1 MEEKLQ
7 HLIDLTKKMQ
17 EGDLSCFDE
26 FYELTKKFIYFSIVK
41 IVDDFSIGEDILQ
54 DTYLY
59 FLDHLSTLHPD
70 ESPVGYLL
78 ITGKH
83 LSIDYLRKRNRET
96 SLEEITYDFY
106 EEAEKPSEL
115 LKDIKKYLS
124 KEEAE
129 IVLLH
134 IEEELTFKQ
143 IGTYL
148 AKPLGTIQWKYN
160 EAMKKLRK
168 EIKEDAY

>member
-1 MEEKLQ
+1 
-7 HLIDLTKKMQ
+7 MQ
-17 EGDLSCFDE
+17 EGDFACFDE

-54 DTYLY
+54 ETYVY
-59 FLDHLSTLHPD
+59 FLKNIQKIDSSQ
-70 ESPVGYLL
+70 SPIGYLL

-83 LSIDYLRKRNRET
+83 LSIDHLRKRDREVN
-96 SLEEITYDFY
+96 LDDIAYAFYADEEGT
-106 EEAEKPSEL
+106 KPDEL
-115 LKDIKKYLS
+115 LSQVKKLLKKD
-124 KEEAE
+124 EAE

-134 IEEELTFKQ
+134 VQEDMKFKE
-143 IGTYL
+143 IASYL
-148 AKPLGTIQWKYN
+148 SQPLGTVQWKYN

>member
-1 MEEKLQ
+1 MEEGLN

-17 EGDLSCFDE
+17 EGDMTCFDE

-54 DTYLY
+54 ETYVY
-59 FLDHLSTLHPD
+59 FLKNLQKINTGQ
-70 ESPVGYLL
+70 SPIGYLL

-83 LSIDYLRKRNRET
+83 LSIDYLRKREREV
-96 SLEEITYDFY
+96 SIDEIAYDFY
-106 EEAEKPSEL
+106 SEEEQPSEL
-115 LKDIKKYLS
+115 MKAVKKTLKPDES
-124 KEEAE
+124 E

-134 IEEELTFKQ
+134 CSEDMTFQEIADYLT
-143 IGTYL
+143 
-148 AKPLGTIQWKYN
+148 KPLGTVQWKYN